1 MSVIGEQIK
10 KIRTEKGITQ
20 EQLGELI
27 GVTTQAVSRW
37 YSRRG
42 AAAEDFGR
50 ARRQHRQPVR
60 TRRTELLIG
69 SGKKAVLYVSGGRL
83 PLCTEYLLGNRNRTY
98 EGFVDRR

>member
-27 GVTTQAVSRW
+27 GV
-37 YSRRG
+37 
-42 AAAEDFGR
+42 
-50 ARRQHRQPVR
+50 
-60 TRRTELLIG
+60 
-69 SGKKAVLYVSGGRL
+69 GKKAVLYVSGGRL